1 MQLYKLTPHCSMPG
15 RLIQGVK
22 ATGVNNPVFLL
33 DEVISCWRRASY
45 VGVQVDKMT
54 PGIHGDPGA
63 ALLEVYLQIPLS
75 QTHSRDYKVLDPEQN
90 STFVDHYLGVPF
102 DLSQVCSHKTFFKY
116 PNQRFSSLQLPTI

>member
-1 MQLYKLTPHCSMPG
+1 MPG

-33 DEVISCWRRASY
+33 DEVISRLKQPYY

-63 ALLEVYLQIPLS
+63 ALLEVYLRIDSSFSDPLS
-75 QTHSRDYKVLDPEQN
+75 
-90 STFVDHYLGVPF
+90 
-102 DLSQVCSHKTFFKY
+102 
-116 PNQRFSSLQLPTI
+116 

>member
-1 MQLYKLTPHCSMPG
+1 MPG

-33 DEVISCWRRASY
+33 DEVISCLRQPTF

-63 ALLEVYLQIPLS
+63 ALLEVYFHVFLFLGS
-75 QTHSRDYKVLDPEQN
+75 THIVGAGPRAKL
-90 STFVDHYLGVPF
+90 HL
-102 DLSQVCSHKTFFKY
+102 
-116 PNQRFSSLQLPTI
+116 R

>member
-63 ALLEVYLQIPLS
+63 ALLEVYLRIDSSFSDPLS
-75 QTHSRDYKVLDPEQN
+75 
-90 STFVDHYLGVPF
+90 
-102 DLSQVCSHKTFFKY
+102 
-116 PNQRFSSLQLPTI
+116 